1 MSEPKLRRELGLLH
15 AVMLG
20 VGASIGAGAFVML
33 GQAAAMAGPAIIVV
47 VLLGGVINLFTI
59 FSFCE
64 LGAAMPEAGG
74 EHLYIKV
81 AYGGL
86 PAFITGWFEW
96 MSEMFYAVLMAV
108 GSATMISYYIPVNI
122 PITAIGIVLIF
133 TLINVRGAKG
143 SGTTA
148 VVLGLTL
155 LVILAIY
162 VVSGL
167 QHGFGADAFQP
178 FMPKGVFGM
187 LGATAYIFV
196 IYLGSEDIVVAQGEI
211 KEPGKTIPRAL
222 LLNAGLLIA
231 IYGII
236 ACVTVGMVPTEIL
249 GELSSPL
256 AFVAEKT
263 MGWVGAV
270 LLTIAGLVAAM
281 SSLNTAIMAQSR
293 VVYSM
298 SKDGYFPK
306 VLSAVHR
313 RFGTPHISVIVT
325 SIFTLVFTAIGAI
338 EFAAYA
344 ASFGFIIGYSLTN
357 FALMKLRR
365 TKPHL
370 KRPFKAPLCPFTPI
384 VGIVASLGLLPFMDP
399 KVLALGAGLGV
410 LALLAY
416 YLSMVGHYRI
426 RVAFG
431 GMSLGI
437 GVFAALLAYLIE
449 TGLLPLVTPP
459 VLFYVLIFVSAV
471 SILAGV
477 LNVTTP
483 TRNIF

>member
-1 MSEPKLRRELGLLH
+1 LL
-15 AVMLG
+15 
-20 VGASIGAGAFVML
+20 
-33 GQAAAMAGPAIIVV
+33 
-47 VLLGGVINLFTI
+47 TI

-64 LGAAMPEAGG
+64 LGAAMPETGG

-108 GSATMISYYIPVNI
+108 GSATMISYWIPVNI
-122 PITAIGIVLIF
+122 PITAIVIVLIF
-133 TLINVRGAKG
+133 TIINVRGAKE

-155 LVILAIY
+155 LAILAIY
-162 VVSGL
+162 AVSGL
-167 QHGFGADAFQP
+167 LHGFRAEAFQP

-187 LGATAYIFV
+187 LGATAYLFV
-196 IYLGSEDIVVAQGEI
+196 IYLGSEDIVIAQGEI
-211 KEPGKTIPRAL
+211 KDPGKTIPRAI

-231 IYGII
+231 VYSII
-236 ACVTVGMVPTEIL
+236 AYVTVGMVSPEIL
-249 GELSSPL
+249 GELSAPL

-263 MGWVGAV
+263 MGWVGAA
-270 LLTIAGLVAAM
+270 LLTIAGLTAAL

-298 SKDGYFPK
+298 SKDGYLPK

-313 RFGTPHISVIVT
+313 RFMTPHISVIVI
-325 SIFTLVFTAIGAI
+325 SFFTLVFTSIGAI

-357 FALMKLRR
+357 LALVKLRR

-370 KRPFKAPLCPFTPI
+370 KRPFKAPLYPFTPI

-399 KVLALGAGLGV
+399 RVLALGAGLGV

-416 YLSMVGHYRI
+416 YLSMVGYYRI
-426 RVAFG
+426 RIAFG

-437 GVFAALLAYLIE
+437 GVFVALLAYLMATEFVPLAMPPI
-449 TGLLPLVTPP
+449 LLC
-459 VLFYVLIFVSAV
+459 VLILVSAI

-477 LNVTTP
+477 VNITTP
-483 TRNIF
+483 TRKIF